1 MEISGI
7 RSAFPFLFQN
17 NEKGVNVDSINNPG
31 DIVDIHAPELL
42 SDEEA
47 EVVYNDTLAMIGN
60 DHAQAL
66 AAHSGLSENRVFA
79 LLGL

>member
-7 RSAFPFLFQN
+7 RSTFPFLFQN
-17 NEKGVNVDSINNPG
+17 NEKGVNVDNISNSG
-31 DIVDIHAPELL
+31 DIVDIHTPEIL

-47 EVVYNDTLAMIGN
+47 ENVYNDTLSMIAN
-60 DHAQAL
+60 DHASAL
-66 AAHSGLSENRVFA
+66 SVHSGLSESRVFA